1 MTTDNE
7 DTIRE
12 IIANAKPVQDPLKEL
27 VQKTKSDPGAPFEPE
42 NIELIAELRQNDLA
56 EYFRLRDMLKKRGVS
71 VRALERATSG
81 LSCVGLA
88 AIGRG
93 GAGNTADQTELLLR
107 LAEEAELFHTPDR
120 RPYADIQINGGRK
133 TLEIV
138 DRGGL
143 GDWLRER
150 LFQETEGGVPCPES
164 LKAALR
170 TIAARAQY
178 KGAQHEVHV
187 RVAAHEGSYYLDLAN
202 DDGYV
207 VQIDQQEWKVIRCS
221 PVRFLRPPGMLSLP
235 MPEHRGSLTK
245 DLFPILN
252 LRSES
257 EQVLVTVWLVNSLIA
272 SPNYRVLMLQG
283 EYGTAKSRITR
294 TLRDLLDPQA
304 GELQAPPHN
313 DRDLLITAVNSHVL
327 AFDNVS
333 KLSQEMSDTFCRVA
347 TGTTI
352 AVRRTYTDREE
363 ERLTAVKPIILNGI
377 EHFVT
382 REDLADRAI
391 SITLQPI
398 PSELRRTDGD
408 LDRAF
413 EERRA
418 YILGALLD
426 IAVHG
431 LRRARETEFK
441 PLSRMADFDQLAIAC
456 ETAVWPAG
464 TYERALAENRE
475 ELVDAGIEAD
485 LLATAVLKMTSE
497 LLRAVRAVRTVET
510 VKSSNDHLWKGTA
523 SDLLRELDE
532 RNANLLRKMA
542 ERM

>member
-1 MTTDNE
+1 
-7 DTIRE
+7 
-12 IIANAKPVQDPLKEL
+12 
-27 VQKTKSDPGAPFEPE
+27 
-42 NIELIAELRQNDLA
+42 
-56 EYFRLRDMLKKRGVS
+56 
-71 VRALERATSG
+71 
-81 LSCVGLA
+81 
-88 AIGRG
+88 
-93 GAGNTADQTELLLR
+93 
-107 LAEEAELFHTPDR
+107 
-120 RPYADIQINGGRK
+120 
-133 TLEIV
+133 
-138 DRGGL
+138 
-143 GDWLRER
+143 
-150 LFQETEGGVPCPES
+150 
-164 LKAALR
+164 
-170 TIAARAQY
+170 
-178 KGAQHEVHV
+178 
-187 RVAAHEGSYYLDLAN
+187 
-202 DDGYV
+202 
-207 VQIDQQEWKVIRCS
+207 
-221 PVRFLRPPGMLSLP
+221 
-235 MPEHRGSLTK
+235 MPEHGGSLAK

-257 EQVLVTVWLVNSLIA
+257 EQVLVTVWLVNCLIA
-272 SPNYRVLMLQG
+272 SPNYRVLVLQG
-283 EYGTAKSRITR
+283 EHGTAKSRITR

-313 DRDLLITAVNSHVL
+313 DRDLLITAINSHVL

-352 AVRRTYTDREE
+352 ALRRLYTDREE

-431 LRRARETEFK
+431 LRRGRETEFK
-441 PLSRMADFDQLAIAC
+441 PLSRMADFDQLAVAC

-464 TYERALAENRE
+464 TYERAFTENRG

-485 LLATAVLKMTSE
+485 LLATAVLKMMSE
-497 LLRAVRAVRTVET
+497 LLRAVRAVETVE
-510 VKSSNDHLWKGTA
+510 SSNDHLWKGTA
-523 SDLLRELDE
+523 TDLLRELDE
-532 RNANLLRKMA
+532 RNANALRNREWPKNPRQLAGRLRRVAPLLRHKGIKIDFRGV
-542 ERM
+542 EGHSNTRMIYITPYPSLFGEHVAPLASLADGSQRVDTLVCEEGESVDIDEEDKAIEMPPPPSLAPVLPDGANTANAMISDAPPRKIVVKRPKKKTSEGQAPDQKTVDAGSPT

>member
-1 MTTDNE
+1 
-7 DTIRE
+7 
-12 IIANAKPVQDPLKEL
+12 
-27 VQKTKSDPGAPFEPE
+27 
-42 NIELIAELRQNDLA
+42 
-56 EYFRLRDMLKKRGVS
+56 
-71 VRALERATSG
+71 
-81 LSCVGLA
+81 
-88 AIGRG
+88 
-93 GAGNTADQTELLLR
+93 
-107 LAEEAELFHTPDR
+107 
-120 RPYADIQINGGRK
+120 
-133 TLEIV
+133 
-138 DRGGL
+138 
-143 GDWLRER
+143 
-150 LFQETEGGVPCPES
+150 
-164 LKAALR
+164 
-170 TIAARAQY
+170 
-178 KGAQHEVHV
+178 
-187 RVAAHEGSYYLDLAN
+187 
-202 DDGYV
+202 
-207 VQIDQQEWKVIRCS
+207 
-221 PVRFLRPPGMLSLP
+221 MLSLP

-272 SPNYRVLMLQG
+272 SPNYRVLVLQG

-352 AVRRTYTDREE
+352 AVRRLYTDREE

-497 LLRAVRAVRTVET
+497 LLRAVRAVRAVET
-510 VKSSNDHLWKGTA
+510 VESSNDHLWKGTA

-532 RNANLLRKMA
+532 RNANLLRNREWPKNPRQLAGRLRRVSPLLRHKGIQIDFRGVEGHSNTRMIYIIPYPSAFGEHVAPLAPLA
-542 ERM
+542 ESSPRIDTVVCEEGEFVDIDEEGKAIEMPPPPSSSAGLA